1 MPILNIELGEYDAL
15 RQHAANLEAENKRLQ
30 KVINELRSDG
40 QARVIVRTVTITH
53 NVQATNPRALDICEE
68 HTELVGFDDVKASV
82 CARYRAEVEQ
92 EVYKEKDK
100 IIALQKQQLADKDK
114 LLADAQMKLD
124 RLIKRSWWDCLWN
137 NINL

>member
-30 KVINELRSDG
+30 KVIDELRSDG
-40 QARVIVRTVTITH
+40 QARVIVRTVIITH
-53 NVQATNPRALDICEE
+53 NVPSVNHRALDICEE
-68 HTELVGFDDVKASV
+68 HTELVGFDDVKAEV
-82 CARYRAEVEQ
+82 CARYRVEVER
-92 EVYKEKDK
+92 EVYEEKDK
-100 IIALQKQQLADKDK
+100 IIALQKQQLTDKDQ

-124 RLIKRSWWDCLWN
+124 RLMKRGWWDRLWN

>member
-30 KVINELRSDG
+30 KIIDELRNDG

-53 NVQATNPRALDICEE
+53 NVQAINPRALDLCEE
-68 HTELVGFDDVKASV
+68 HTELMGFDDVKDEV

-92 EVYKEKDK
+92 GIKTEEER
-100 IIALQKQQLADKDK
+100 IITLQKMLLAAKDR
-114 LLADAQMKLD
+114 LLADAQRKLD
-124 RLIKRSWWDCLWN
+124 RLMKRGWWDRLWN

>member
-30 KVINELRSDG
+30 KVIDELRSDG

-53 NVQATNPRALDICEE
+53 NVLSVNPSALDLCEE
-68 HTELVGFDDVKASV
+68 HTELVGFDDVKAEV

-92 EVYKEKDK
+92 GIKTEEEQ
-100 IIALQKQQLADKDK
+100 IIALQKQQLAGKDQ

-124 RLIKRSWWDCLWN
+124 RLMKRGWWDRLWN